1 MTKKKFKLNTVDPL
15 NRILSPDNYWD
26 LNNKSKFNFP
36 IQEMGHFV
44 LFFNKNDNK
53 IGETNY

>member
-1 MTKKKFKLNTVDPL
+1 MKLKLNTVIPL

-26 LNNKSKFNFP
+26 LTNKSKFNFP
-36 IQEMGHFV
+36 IQEMGHLV